1 MLNSFEEFI
10 AAAVDGV
17 SVQHPAENALSGLGS
32 RNVHV
37 RDNLPLDTSIS
48 RSIVGSNRLYSA
60 PSLLRIV

>member
-10 AAAVDGV
+10 AAAVNCV
-17 SVQHPAENALSGLGS
+17 SVQHPAENSLSGLSS

-37 RDNLPLDTSIS
+37 RDNVPPDTSIS
-48 RSIVGSNRLYSA
+48 RSIVGNNRLYSA